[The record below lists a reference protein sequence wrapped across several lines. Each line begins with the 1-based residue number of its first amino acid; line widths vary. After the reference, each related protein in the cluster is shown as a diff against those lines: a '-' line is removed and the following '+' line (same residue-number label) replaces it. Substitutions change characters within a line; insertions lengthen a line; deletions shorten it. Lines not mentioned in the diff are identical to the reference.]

1 MLRTASAAETPD
13 GETPGKRILVVDD
26 ERHIVRLIQLNL
38 ERAGYEVWTAF
49 DGKEAMEKVESE
61 KPDLVIL
68 DVMLPY
74 TNGFEVL
81 QTIRKNADTRETPAI
96 MLLTKAEQ
104 ADMFLGW
111 SGRADVFLTK
121 PFNPMELIVHVKRLL
136 RTLPKDEDD
145 GGWPPNNGWFSTS

>member
-1 MLRTASAAETPD
+1 MQAWTGR
-13 GETPGKRILVVDD
+13 KVLVLGLGDSGLSMARWLV
-26 ERHIVRLIQLNL
+26 RHGAQVS
-38 ERAGYEVWTAF
+38 V
-49 DGKEAMEKVESE
+49 
-61 KPDLVIL
+61 
-68 DVMLPY
+68 
-74 TNGFEVL
+74 
-81 QTIRKNADTRETPAI
+81 ADTRETPAI

-111 SGRADVFLTK
+111 SARADVFLTK